1 MVTGY
6 TRAPIHR
13 MAWAGIATAVLA
25 GVLAL
30 YGSMHAEKHI
40 AGSPLRAARNPAG
53 QNDAPPKPGNWHER
67 ARAWTEEQVFG
78 HTTDDVDR
86 EILAL
91 TEESRVANYSLQIVA
106 YLLPFALGLAGA
118 LTGGWA
124 MKTVQASGGK
134 YAGNTL
140 AFFSM
145 MIGGL
150 AAVVAGCMM
159 VSLYVWP
166 HLPTL
171 YTT

>member
-1 MVTGY
+1 
-6 TRAPIHR
+6 
-13 MAWAGIATAVLA
+13 MAWTGIAMAVLA

-30 YGSMHAEKHI
+30 YGGMHAEKHLPD
-40 AGSPLRAARNPAG
+40 SPLRAARGSAGLPA
-53 QNDAPPKPGNWHER
+53 QPDSRPG
-67 ARAWTEEQVFG
+67 RAWVRFETRLFG
-78 HTTDDVDR
+78 DRLDNKVIELTTR
-86 EILAL
+86 SKI
-91 TEESRVANYSLQIVA
+91 ANYSLQIVA

-124 MKTVQASGGK
+124 MKVIEQAGGRYSGN
-134 YAGNTL
+134 AL
-140 AFFSM
+140 AVFSM

-150 AAVVAGCMM
+150 ATVVAGCMM